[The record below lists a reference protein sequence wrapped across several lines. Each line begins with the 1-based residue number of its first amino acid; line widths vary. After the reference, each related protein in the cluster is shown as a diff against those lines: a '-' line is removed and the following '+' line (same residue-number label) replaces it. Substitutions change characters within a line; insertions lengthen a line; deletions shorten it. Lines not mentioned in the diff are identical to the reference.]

1 MMLPVPVAGRDGS
14 DSLCCRLEC
23 RPSSLF
29 LKRLF
34 VSKCSLLAIDGIM
47 FSSISKVTLWALTS
61 CICVNESGMAV
72 LTTICTVE
80 SAALFWTLFSS
91 DIWMF
96 EEKSMSWTLS
106 SSLLMLM
113 WGSSTSLKP
122 WVWSPA
128 SWYVLSGGFL
138 FSRWSWG

>member
-1 MMLPVPVAGRDGS
+1 MLPVPVAGTDGG

-34 VSKCSLLAIDGIM
+34 VSKCSLVAIDGMM
-47 FSSISKVTLWALTS
+47 FSSICKVTLRALTS
-61 CICVNESGMAV
+61 CICVSESGMAV

-80 SAALFWTLFSS
+80 FAAFFWTMFSS
-91 DIWMF
+91 NIWMF
-96 EEKSMSWTLS
+96 EEKSVSWTVP
-106 SSLLMLM
+106 SSLLLLLM

-128 SWYVLSGGFL
+128 SWFVLSGGFL